1 MYETRINL
9 SSVSGQHRRC
19 PLGLHNPHSNI
30 GEIKIRSNIIIN
42 LYFKGSCCCDS
53 SSPPLVLSSLLSA
66 SSQKGRG
73 EMIQQYVSDQ
83 NIIKRVEY
91 WDLCSYNCT
100 TIKKRQRPLLYVSY
114 KSKSCFMG
122 PLFIKLLKSY
132 VNCSNKISNRI
143 KAEKAEKVEE
153 TTLHLEKT
161 LARNQFVVQ
170 VEQ

>member
-1 MYETRINL
+1 M
-9 SSVSGQHRRC
+9 SH
-19 PLGLHNPHSNI
+19 
-30 GEIKIRSNIIIN
+30 
-42 LYFKGSCCCDS
+42 
-53 SSPPLVLSSLLSA
+53 
-66 SSQKGRG
+66 
-73 EMIQQYVSDQ
+73 
-83 NIIKRVEY
+83 
-91 WDLCSYNCT
+91 
-100 TIKKRQRPLLYVSY
+100 
-114 KSKSCFMG
+114 KSISCFMG

>member
-1 MYETRINL
+1 M
-9 SSVSGQHRRC
+9 
-19 PLGLHNPHSNI
+19 
-30 GEIKIRSNIIIN
+30 
-42 LYFKGSCCCDS
+42 
-53 SSPPLVLSSLLSA
+53 LSSLLSA

-132 VNCSNKISNRI
+132 VNCSNKISNCI
-143 KAEKAEKVEE
+143 KGREGWESWGDNIALGENIGEKPICCAGGTIVNCPRVSLSLFDFFICVPCFAYFDLCICIADICHFFYTGKIFGE
-153 TTLHLEKT
+153 
-161 LARNQFVVQ
+161 
-170 VEQ
+170 